1 MLEVNLK
8 EFFRTGSFGM
18 IQLGMPRESVL
29 SLLGPTVWWG
39 PSDAASFETAT
50 IWKYGDIEFYFS
62 RADRL
67 FQIFSDDF
75 EIPRGGET
83 LQIDPWVIRNQML
96 AETLKAALDEAKI
109 PFSMQ
114 DVPALP
120 GVIQIVTAGNVRFM
134 CRIEREPDD
143 DFQELG
149 VFSFCLSDYSPRP

>member
-1 MLEVNLK
+1 MLAVSLE
-8 EFFRTGSFGM
+8 EFFRTGFFGV

-39 PSDAASFETAT
+39 PSDATSFETAT

-75 EIPRGGET
+75 EIPKGGET
-83 LQIDPWVIRNQML
+83 LQIEPWVIRNQMP
-96 AETLKAALDEAKI
+96 AETLKAALDEAEI
-109 PFSMQ
+109 PFSIQ

-120 GVIQIVTAGNVRFM
+120 GVIEIETQGHVRIW

-143 DFQELG
+143 DFRELG
-149 VFSFCLSDYSPRP
+149 VSSFCLSDYSLRS